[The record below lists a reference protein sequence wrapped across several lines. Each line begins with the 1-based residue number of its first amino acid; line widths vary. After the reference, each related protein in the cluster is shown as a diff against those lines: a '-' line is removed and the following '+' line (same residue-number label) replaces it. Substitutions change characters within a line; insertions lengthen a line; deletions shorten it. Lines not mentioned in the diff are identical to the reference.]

1 MEEKELRAVVIA
13 TLKTIAPEVE
23 EGDLRPDRP
32 LRNQVDLDSM
42 DWLNFLIGLHEK
54 LKVDIPE
61 ADYAKLV
68 TLGDVLDYLQK
79 KLNKKGGFRRPSFFL
94 ALDQAI
100 ARRRLMRSSVA
111 GWVLNRPRRPPPE
124 SGFMIIICAVSG
136 CASAVCMGM
145 PRA

>member
-1 MEEKELRAVVIA
+1 MEEKELRAAVIA

-32 LRNQVDLDSM
+32 LRNQIDLDSM

-68 TLGDVLDYLQK
+68 TLGDVVDYLK
-79 KLNKKGGFRRPSFFL
+79 AKLK
-94 ALDQAI
+94 
-100 ARRRLMRSSVA
+100 
-111 GWVLNRPRRPPPE
+111 
-124 SGFMIIICAVSG
+124 
-136 CASAVCMGM
+136 
-145 PRA
+145 

>member
-1 MEEKELRAVVIA
+1 MKEEELRAVVLA

-23 EGDLRPDRP
+23 DDDLHPDRP

-79 KLNKKGGFRRPSFFL
+79 KLK
-94 ALDQAI
+94 
-100 ARRRLMRSSVA
+100 
-111 GWVLNRPRRPPPE
+111 
-124 SGFMIIICAVSG
+124 
-136 CASAVCMGM
+136 
-145 PRA
+145 